1 MRSAAGTMSLNLG
14 RIPFSPGRAPPV
26 RRHGARQFPPRVQAA
41 VDPPGGAAAEGAGA
55 RSGPRSR
62 LAEIAVRPAAF
73 GPADV
78 RFLVGAT
85 EERMGRSLA
94 ASAATHLV
102 AGALL
107 ALIVSLTPAPV
118 YELIVPNRERYSIIW
133 VPEAGPGGGGGGG
146 GDDALD
152 PPREIA
158 LEGAE
163 ETPLSV
169 PVQEQSDL
177 VEPEVGPEVLQTR
190 RMNIP
195 AVSMAA
201 ATQTRSGVLDDLAAA
216 ESVAAGSGGG
226 GGGGAGE
233 GTGSGPGAGPG
244 LGPGEGGGVG
254 GGVYRPGAGIVNPR
268 LLREVRPQYT
278 AEALRA
284 KVTGTVYLEMVVLP
298 DGTVGDV
305 RITRSLD
312 PVFGLDEEAVKAARQ
327 WLFEPGTRFGEPVA
341 ILVNLALDFNLR

>member
-1 MRSAAGTMSLNLG
+1 MSLNLG
-14 RIPFSPGRAPPV
+14 RISFSPDRSPWARRRRA
-26 RRHGARQFPPRVQAA
+26 GKASARLVGEAA
-41 VDPPGGAAAEGAGA
+41 DLPAEPAAGGEDGE
-55 RSGPRSR
+55 SGPRSR
-62 LAEIAVRPAAF
+62 LAELAIRPAEY

-78 RFLVGAT
+78 RFLVGAS
-85 EERMGRSLA
+85 EGRMGGALTASLA
-94 ASAATHLV
+94 SHIV
-102 AGALL
+102 AGSLL
-107 ALIVSLTPAPV
+107 ALLISLTPAPV
-118 YELIVPNRERYSIIW
+118 FELIIPNRERYSLVWI
-133 VPEAGPGGGGGGG
+133 PEEGPGGGGGGG
-146 GDDALD
+146 GNESLE
-152 PPREIA
+152 PPAVIEV
-158 LEGAE
+158 EGAD

-169 PVQEQSDL
+169 PVQEEPDF
-177 VEPEVGPEVLQTR
+177 VEPEIEPEVLETQE
-190 RMNIP
+190 MNIP

-201 ATQTRSGVLDDLAAA
+201 APQTSSGVLDGLTADAA
-216 ESVAAGSGGG
+216 SQGSGSGGG
-226 GGGGAGE
+226 GGTGE
-233 GTGSGPGAGPG
+233 GTGSGSGAGPG

-284 KVTGTVYLEMVVLP
+284 KITGTVFLEMVVLA

-312 PVFGLDEEAVKAARQ
+312 PVFGLDEEAIKAARQ

>member
-1 MRSAAGTMSLNLG
+1 MSLNLG
-14 RIPFSPGRAPPV
+14 RIPFSPDRSPWV
-26 RRHGARQFPPRVQAA
+26 RRRRARKESARPVGEA
-41 VDPPGGAAAEGAGA
+41 GGLPAEPVAGGEDGE
-55 RSGPRSR
+55 SGPRSR
-62 LAEIAVRPAAF
+62 LAELAIRPAAY

-78 RFLVGAT
+78 RFLVGAS
-85 EERMGRSLA
+85 EGRMGGALTASLA
-94 ASAATHLV
+94 SHV
-102 AGALL
+102 VGGALL
-107 ALIVSLTPAPV
+107 ALLISLTPAPV
-118 YELIVPNRERYSIIW
+118 FELIIPNREIYSLVW
-133 VPEAGPGGGGGGG
+133 VPEEGPGGGGGGG
-146 GDDALD
+146 GNESPE
-152 PPREIA
+152 PPAAIEA
-158 LEGAE
+158 EGAE

-169 PVQEQSDL
+169 PVQEEPDF
-177 VEPEVGPEVLQTR
+177 VEPEIEPEVLETQE
-190 RMNIP
+190 MNIP

-201 ATQTRSGVLDDLAAA
+201 APQTSSGVLEGLAAD
-216 ESVAAGSGGG
+216 AASQGSGSGGG
-226 GGGGAGE
+226 GGTGE
-233 GTGSGPGAGPG
+233 GTGSGSGTGPG

-284 KVTGTVYLEMVVLP
+284 KITGTVYLEMVVLP

-312 PVFGLDEEAVKAARQ
+312 PVFGLDEEAIKAARQ

>member
-1 MRSAAGTMSLNLG
+1 MSLNLG
-14 RIPFSPGRAPPV
+14 RIPFSPDRSPWVRRRRAGKESARPVGAAIGPPV
-26 RRHGARQFPPRVQAA
+26 E
-41 VDPPGGAAAEGAGA
+41 AAAGDADNE
-55 RSGPRSR
+55 SGPRSR
-62 LAEIAVRPAAF
+62 LAELTIRPPAF

-85 EERMGRSLA
+85 GDRMGRALTASLA
-94 ASAATHLV
+94 SHIV
-102 AGALL
+102 AGSLL
-107 ALIVSLTPAPV
+107 ALIISLTPAPV
-118 YELIVPNRERYSIIW
+118 FELIIPSRERYSIVWI
-133 VPEAGPGGGGGGG
+133 PEEGPGGGGGGG
-146 GDDALD
+146 GNESLELPAAI
-152 PPREIA
+152 EV
-158 LEGAE
+158 EGAE

-169 PVQEQSDL
+169 PVQEEPDF
-177 VEPEVGPEVLQTR
+177 VEPEIEPEVLETQE
-190 RMNIP
+190 MNIP

-201 ATQTRSGVLDDLAAA
+201 APQTHSGVLDGLAADA
-216 ESVAAGSGGG
+216 SASQGSGSGGG
-226 GGGGAGE
+226 GGTGE
-233 GTGSGPGAGPG
+233 GTGSGSGTGPG

-284 KVTGTVYLEMVVLP
+284 KITGTVYLEMVVLS

-312 PVFGLDEEAVKAARQ
+312 PVFGLDEEAIKAARQ

>member
-1 MRSAAGTMSLNLG
+1 MSLNLG
-14 RIPFSPGRAPPV
+14 RIPFSPDRPPWARRRRAGKQSARPV
-26 RRHGARQFPPRVQAA
+26 DAA
-41 VDPPGGAAAEGAGA
+41 TDPPLEVAAGA
-55 RSGPRSR
+55 PDAASGSR
-62 LAEIAVRPAAF
+62 LAELTIRPPAF
-73 GPADV
+73 GPLDV

-85 EERMGRSLA
+85 EDRMGRALTASLV
-94 ASAATHLV
+94 SHIV
-102 AGALL
+102 GGALL
-107 ALIVSLTPAPV
+107 ALIISLTPAPV
-118 YELIVPNRERYSIIW
+118 FELIIPNRESYSIVWI
-133 VPEAGPGGGGGGG
+133 PEEGPGGGGGGG
-146 GDDALD
+146 GNESLEPA
-152 PPREIA
+152 PP
-158 LEGAE
+158 LEVAGAD

-169 PVQEQSDL
+169 PVQEEPDF
-177 VEPEVGPEVLQTR
+177 VEPEVEPEPEVLETQE
-190 RMNIP
+190 MNIP

-201 ATQTRSGVLDDLAAA
+201 APQTRSGVLDDLAAD
-216 ESVAAGSGGG
+216 AAGAQGSGGG
-226 GGGGAGE
+226 GGTGE
-233 GTGSGPGAGPG
+233 GTGSGSGTGPG

-284 KVTGTVYLEMVVLP
+284 KITGTVYLEMVVLA

-312 PVFGLDEEAVKAARQ
+312 PVFGLDEEAIKAARE